1 MQKMNTRIFPIDMTA
16 TIYNVEAPRKIDVIN
31 EWLWHSVTIV
41 LSLTTCCCCCGCCGN
56 YSPKVLY
63 G

>member
-1 MQKMNTRIFPIDMTA
+1 MNNRVVPEVPDI
-16 TIYNVEAPRKIDVIN
+16 EKPRKIEVIN
-31 EWLWHSVTIV
+31 EWLWHTVTIV
-41 LSLTTCCCCCGCCGN
+41 YSTVTCCCCCGCCGN